1 MTAENTDE
9 KMLSSTDLAFMRTIL
24 AENRTLMAWIRT
36 AISLISF
43 GFTIYKFFE
52 ETIKTA
58 TGSERIVTPRI
69 AGMILIVF
77 GLLSLLW
84 GLSEYN
90 SGFKLLKKGYP
101 EAEKSRTSLLGILIL
116 LFGLALFLA
125 ALFRE

>member
-1 MTAENTDE
+1 
-9 KMLSSTDLAFMRTIL
+9 MLSSTDLAFITIL

-36 AISLISF
+36 AISLIS